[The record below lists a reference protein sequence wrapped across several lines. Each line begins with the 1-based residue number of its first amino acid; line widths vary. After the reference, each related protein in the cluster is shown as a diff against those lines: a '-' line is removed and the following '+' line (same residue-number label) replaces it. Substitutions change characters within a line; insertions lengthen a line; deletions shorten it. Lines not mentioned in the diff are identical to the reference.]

1 MGCLGIGLVFERQSA
16 KPPLMLTISNLDF
29 RVEARPLFEGAS
41 AQISAGWKVGLVGRN
56 GTGKSTLLRLI
67 REDVERPS
75 NDSAI
80 KLNQGA
86 KLGWVAQ
93 EVAPTSETILDVVL
107 KADTERHALMEE
119 ADTATDP
126 MRIAD
131 IHTRLVDIDAWSAEA
146 RAAEVLMGLGFK
158 TEDLARAT
166 AEFSGGWRMRA
177 AIAGVL
183 FSQPDL
189 LLLDEPTNYLDLE
202 GAAWFE
208 GYLKRYPHTVI
219 IVSHDRE
226 LLNRCVTHTMALEHR
241 QLSICPGGYDAWL
254 KLRAA
259 KTAQLESQRTKQEAE
274 KAHLQAFVDRFRA
287 KASKARQAQSRV
299 KMLERMQDISVPLAE
314 RTVPFNFP
322 APDEQL
328 APPMLE
334 LQGADLGYGAD
345 ARILSGVEL
354 RLDPEDRIAIVGTN
368 GQGKTTLVKSI
379 AERLPLMAGKRLAPR
394 AIRIGYFSQDQLDEL
409 TLGETVLDHVRH
421 ALPDDTSI
429 ARQRA
434 VAAAMGFSHE
444 KVETKV
450 EKLSGGEKVRLLL
463 GLMSLDKPH
472 VLILDEPTSHLD
484 IDSREALIYALN
496 DFRGAVVLITHDV
509 YLAEATADQLWLVK
523 DGQAEIYDG
532 DLNDYRAL
540 VLQADRD
547 GPAKSKSETKRKP
560 KDAAPKVKPASQPA
574 PKIDKAEARRR
585 ASEARKA
592 AAPLKQK
599 ADEAERRLNTATRRI
614 EEIDADLAA
623 PDMAAD
629 VLQDLMRDR
638 AALSADVAKAE
649 EDWLAASELY
659 ENAISGAE

>member
-1 MGCLGIGLVFERQSA
+1 
-16 KPPLMLTISNLDF
+16 MLTISNLDF
-29 RVEARPLFEGAS
+29 QVEARRLFEGAS
-41 AQISAGWKVGLVGRN
+41 AQIFAGWKVGLVGRN

-93 EVAPTSETILDVVL
+93 EVAPSAETILDVVL
-107 KADTERHALMEE
+107 KADSERHALMEE

-202 GAAWFE
+202 GAAWLE

-241 QLSICPGGYDAWL
+241 KLSICPGGYDAWL

-259 KTAQLESQRTKQEAE
+259 KTAQLESQRAKQEAE

-345 ARILSGVEL
+345 ARVLSGVEL

-409 TLGETVLDHVRH
+409 TLGETVLDHVRQ

-547 GPAKSKSETKRKP
+547 APAKSKSETKRQP
-560 KDAAPKVKPASQPA
+560 KDTAPKVKPESQTEQ
-574 PKIDKAEARRR
+574 KIDKAEARRR
-585 ASEARKA
+585 ASQARKA
-592 AAPLKQK
+592 AAPLKKK

-659 ENAISGAE
+659 ETAISGAE